1 MQYGV
6 LDSQQLQLLEFEQDE
21 FSSDI
26 QDGVGMQQ
34 AEVSAATKQSSHLHS
49 CLSSVAIV
57 ADDQQA
63 SSVSAS
69 SVNMIAG
76 AVIDVDSIDMD
87 VNREQAIQV
96 YAVSASQ
103 SVMDYQQS
111 AKKKSGRKRGFHRGK
126 QGGKSGFDIGCGN
139 QRDEAKRSKTQS

>member
-1 MQYGV
+1 M

-21 FSSDI
+21 FSSDV

-49 CLSSVAIV
+49 CLSSFAIV

-63 SSVSAS
+63 SPVTAS

-76 AVIDVDSIDMD
+76 AVIEAVSMDMD
-87 VNREQAIQV
+87 VNDEQAAQ
-96 YAVSASQ
+96 AFADSAP
-103 SVMDYQQS
+103 QQS
-111 AKKKSGRKRGFHRGK
+111 TVSQNSMKRKSGRNRRSNRGSKGSERIK
-126 QGGKSGFDIGCGN
+126 FDSGCGD
-139 QRDEAKRSKTQS
+139 QRGEVKRSKNQL

>member
-1 MQYGV
+1 M

-49 CLSSVAIV
+49 WLSAFAFV

-63 SSVSAS
+63 SHVTAS

-76 AVIDVDSIDMD
+76 AVIDVDSMDMEVND
-87 VNREQAIQV
+87 EQAVQCSTSSAFQQHIEPQDSVNRR
-96 YAVSASQ
+96 
-103 SVMDYQQS
+103 
-111 AKKKSGRKRGFHRGK
+111 SGRKRRADQRRRG
-126 QGGKSGFDIGCGN
+126 QISVFDRSECGH
-139 QRDEAKRSKTQS
+139 QRDEAKRSKTQL